1 TLSGSTQL
9 DDCGTGCEALGHDI
23 EVIANWNGLVESL
36 DLFLILGRTGSTLE
50 TVQMSNQGSG
60 AGGSFGTSGQDGS
73 RYANYHNFWDAP
85 NSANQTGD
93 SGPRSMQGV
102 ERAHSEENVSPVA
115 WQLSVTP
122 PNSQRVESEPFV
134 GPQRPHSSLADSEG
148 STSIRINSRPAEP
161 ATPTPAPAPAPAE
174 GSRPAD
180 PTLSMLRTNQKKG
193 RKGQFKRHG
202 KKPKAQVTCYNCGQL
217 GHYCRECTHSMA
229 EKTDWKASV
238 TCYNCGERGHFAN
251 ECTVN
256 RPGQGRGSPA
266 QSEDAMTWRP
276 PIGFR
281 GVTERYAWQTLIG
294 WKKIWRPSYEASKR
308 RDLATKQRFKLD
320 QRVLNGDSGHIVTRL
335 VISFSLDLGASRFE
349 MCVEVRGGAPSRLLL
364 VCVASS
370 LKHRPSR
377 VGRAHG
383 QALHDDPA
391 RSTQLDD
398 CGTGCEA
405 LGHDIEVIANWNGLV
420 ESVDLFLILGR
431 TGT

>member
-1 TLSGSTQL
+1 TLTGSTQL

-73 RYANYHNFWDAP
+73 RYANYHNFWDAL

-102 ERAHSEENVSPVA
+102 ERAHK
-115 WQLSVTP
+115 
-122 PNSQRVESEPFV
+122 PFV
-134 GPQRPHSSLADSEG
+134 GPQRPHSSHADSEG

-161 ATPTPAPAPAPAE
+161 ATPTPAPAQAPAE

-180 PTLSMLRTNQKKG
+180 PTLSMVHNLLSKVLTNKVTPSPEANQPETRQPDFLNQSKDDKLRTNQKKG

-202 KKPKAQVTCYNCGQL
+202 KKPQAQVTCYNCGQL
-217 GHYCRECTHSMA
+217 GHYSRECTNSMA

-256 RPGQGRGSPA
+256 RPGQGRGSSA
-266 QSEDAMTWRP
+266 LFCRYEKIDKKRA
-276 PIGFR
+276 R
-281 GVTERYAWQTLIG
+281 GDR
-294 WKKIWRPSYEASKR
+294 
-308 RDLATKQRFKLD
+308 
-320 QRVLNGDSGHIVTRL
+320 
-335 VISFSLDLGASRFE
+335 RFE
-349 MCVEVRGGAPSRLLL
+349 TEEG
-364 VCVASS
+364 
-370 LKHRPSR
+370 
-377 VGRAHG
+377 
-383 QALHDDPA
+383 
-391 RSTQLDD
+391 
-398 CGTGCEA
+398 EA
-405 LGHDIEVIANWNGLV
+405 L
-420 ESVDLFLILGR
+420 SK
-431 TGT
+431 